1 VLHLFS
7 RGLSLLLMVEC
18 QVRGSN
24 GFFVPRAVLDGGNAI
39 SRCTV
44 VACLPR
50 CSRYSP
56 PVHGNRVRANL
67 IRAKLSGA
75 KLSGADLRRANLSE
89 AKLSGANLIRAAQWR
104 SDPYLRQNQGV
115 TRTSAE

>member
-24 GFFVPRAVLDGGNAI
+24 GFFVPRAVWDGGNAI